1 MEEPP
6 PPPPPPPPYLS
17 ILENC
22 IISSSQED
30 LLDQKGFAFSDNIHQ
45 DGQIDEEFEQ
55 PSLPLDDHSTGIR
68 ICSLEDDSIS
78 SSSGDGDEDLAGEAE
93 KTTLESLNQKNLG
106 LSKGNHGDDSIGEEE
121 DREKIDKGKNNL
133 GEHCGVE
140 GGEKRIRLIGECST
154 GGHKKY
160 QGGEK
165 AKELEDEEEDIM
177 SIVIKAGLEMPQPR
191 WWRSGGY
198 ESR

>member
-1 MEEPP
+1 MEE
-6 PPPPPPPPYLS
+6 PPPPPPYLS
-17 ILENC
+17 ILGNC

-78 SSSGDGDEDLAGEAE
+78 SSSSDGDEDLAGEAE
-93 KTTLESLNQKNLG
+93 KATLESLNQKNLG
-106 LSKGNHGDDSIGEEE
+106 LSKCNHGDDSIGEEE
-121 DREKIDKGKNNL
+121 DRAKIDKGKHNL
-133 GEHCGVE
+133 GNIVE
-140 GGEKRIRLIGECST
+140 L
-154 GGHKKY
+154 
-160 QGGEK
+160 
-165 AKELEDEEEDIM
+165 
-177 SIVIKAGLEMPQPR
+177 KAGLEMPQPR

-198 ESR
+198 ESQPVGMLLIENLSVFRL

>member
-1 MEEPP
+1 MEEQPP
-6 PPPPPPPPYLS
+6 PPPPPPPAYLS
-17 ILENC
+17 ILGNC

-78 SSSGDGDEDLAGEAE
+78 SSSGD
-93 KTTLESLNQKNLG
+93 ESLDQKNLG

-121 DREKIDKGKNNL
+121 DRGKL
-133 GEHCGVE
+133 VKESVIWGAFVQVVV
-140 GGEKRIRLIGECST
+140 IRRMNVA
-154 GGHKKY
+154 
-160 QGGEK
+160 K
-165 AKELEDEEEDIM
+165 AKEFEDEEEDIM
-177 SIVIKAGLEMPQPR
+177 GFAIKSGLEMPRPR

-198 ESR
+198 EIP